1 MSALQTFMLTVDRD
15 RQSAVEIAEKTA
27 LGKINPV
34 TRKKTWANRFSSLA
48 VDIENKQTTLIDV
61 VQSLGEY
68 INDDDA
74 IIRGKAVSY
83 LAAVVKA
90 FSPKFLSRQQILVL
104 TTFFCDRIE
113 DGGAVTGL
121 DTLQKLDRFSK
132 EFAQESARA

>member
-1 MSALQTFMLTVDRD
+1 M
-15 RQSAVEIAEKTA
+15 VED
-27 LGKINPV
+27 V
-34 TRKKTWANRFSSLA
+34 
-48 VDIENKQTTLIDV
+48 ENKQTTLIDV

-104 TTFFCDRIE
+104 TTFFCDRIQ

-121 DTLQKLDRFSK
+121 DTLQKLDRFTK